1 MARGWSIV
9 KRFVRADRGQD
20 LVEYGML
27 AALIAVVAV
36 TAITKLGQTVRIVLW
51 DTIANNV

>member
-1 MARGWSIV
+1 MQRAWSILR
-9 KRFVRADRGQD
+9 RFIRGDHGQD

-36 TAITKLGQTVRIVLW
+36 TAITTLGTQIRSVLW
-51 DTIANNV
+51 DTIASNF